1 MSVQVVGAT
10 GVKIPVTEMEVGTFE
25 KLISLCGRSVMLLW
39 QVLVDDFGSLQTE
52 A

>member
-1 MSVQVVGAT
+1 MSIQVVVAT
-10 GVKIPVTEMEVGTFE
+10 EVKIPMTEMDVGTFE
-25 KLISLCGRSVMLLW
+25 KLISPCGRSMMLLW